1 MTNTT
6 INTSYYYDE
15 IKEEIMNQLENLD
28 FDTLVYLWNDYVR
41 EENMSDEIFNVND
54 EDLEML
60 SKGLIET
67 LNCIRYGD
75 FSFNDDYFSFDGYDN
90 YVSFNRLRDTNCPI
104 DLDELADW
112 LTEDDNFENY
122 TELDLSDFLDEL
134 EEEEESDDDE

>member
-15 IKEEIMNQLENLD
+15 IKEEIMNKLENLA

-67 LNCIRYGD
+67 LNCIRCGD
-75 FSFNDDYFSFDGYDN
+75 FSFNDDYFSLDEYDN
-90 YVSFNRLRDTNCPI
+90 YVSFNRLSDTNCPI